1 MLLPENEENIILPV
15 IVINNIK
22 HKERNSSMDNSKKD
36 GHENELTSKRE
47 LGFCGSFSVVI
58 SDRNHANIIEEGKND
73 DKQRI
78 HGTTRYEHQER

>member
-1 MLLPENEENIILPV
+1 
-15 IVINNIK
+15 
-22 HKERNSSMDNSKKD
+22 MDNPKED

-47 LGFCGSFSVVI
+47 LGFCSGVRIVI
-58 SDRNHANIIEEGKND
+58 GDRNHANIIEQGKND